1 MKNMVLLGIL
11 ASLAQAGPALA
22 EVPAS
27 QLLGSWSLDVLHS
40 QIPAEARPK
49 SVTIT
54 YTEESGG
61 KWRSN
66 VDIIGGDG
74 SKISAAGTYPLD
86 GTSAPSEGYLNVDT
100 VAAKMPA
107 PNVWSWPFTKK
118 ACRARPGPNC
128 RSRWQDDD
136 RNHRLAEHHG
146 SPRSRQI
153 IQSRQIVWP
162 IRRCLV
168 IGRMSASVT
177 SALGGKRTLLGL
189 SEFAARRTLRLSA
202 GLSAI
207 R

>member
-1 MKNMVLLGIL
+1 MKNMVLLGTL
-11 ASLAQAGPALA
+11 VSLAQAGPAVA

-54 YTEESGG
+54 YTDVSGG

-100 VAAKMPA
+100 VAAKVPA
-107 PNVWSWPFTKK
+107 PNVMVMAFYKE
-118 ACRARPGPNC
+118 GM
-128 RSRWQDDD
+128 
-136 RNHRLAEHHG
+136 
-146 SPRSRQI
+146 PRTTRTYTVAPDG
-153 IQSRQIVWP
+153 RTMTETIVWLN
-162 IRRCLV
+162 IN
-168 IGRMSASVT
+168 
-177 SALGGKRTLLGL
+177 GKPEITTNLFNRV
-189 SEFAARRTLRLSA
+189 R
-202 GLSAI
+202 
-207 R
+207 